1 VPGASH
7 SGVQIGDLLAL
18 TGRIVGE
25 RPARRAFGEQ
35 AEARGETLAAH
46 APADRHWVQFTERML
61 AAAIGSSSARLVLTR
76 ALKGSGMDVAE
87 VVAVLDE
94 AGQEMRFNREILSS
108 TLENLGQGVS
118 VVDHDMR
125 LVSWNRRYQEMF
137 EYPDGMLYV
146 GRPVADLIRYN
157 AERGELGSGEAVEHD
172 VQAQIDKRIS
182 YMRAGSPHVFERVRA
197 SGQVIEMRGQ
207 PLPGGGYVTSYSD
220 VTDYKRAEA
229 ALREVNETLE
239 QRVATRTREATDAQQ
254 SRTRF
259 LAALS
264 HDVLQPLNAAHLSV
278 SALAEVQTS
287 EEGRKLVRQVER
299 SLETMGD
306 LLRTL
311 LDISKLD
318 AGVVQPE
325 ISDVSLET
333 LFSAL
338 RSDFQPLAGMKGL
351 QLKFRP
357 TATVVRS
364 DRTLLRRILQ
374 NILSNALRYTAS
386 GGVLI
391 GVRRRGAMVRIDV
404 ADTGCGIPQD
414 QSETVFEEFH
424 RAATG
429 NDAGFDGGGLGL
441 GLAIVRRIAGA
452 LGHGVTFS
460 SRVGRGTVFH
470 IDVPAAI
477 GASPPSAPPALE
489 MERAPGYGLF
499 GSKVLLVENDADVR
513 DAMASLLERWQCQVR
528 AAATTDEALDALG
541 DTAWIPDV
549 VIADQHLD
557 QGDLGTNTIAQVR
570 DYLGRP
576 VPGLVVTAD
585 PSDAIAAAT
594 RAAGIELMRKPL
606 KPAQLRALLAH
617 LLA

>member
-1 VPGASH
+1 MP
-7 SGVQIGDLLAL
+7 LADINDIERL
-18 TGRIVGE
+18 RKINAALVGRVE
-25 RPARRAFGEQ
+25 RSMDQQGNAFSLFQTAIALENRVRTRTEELHQTLRRLEQSNIELSAAKESAEQ
-35 AEARGETLAAH
+35 A
-46 APADRHWVQFTERML
+46 
-61 AAAIGSSSARLVLTR
+61 
-76 ALKGSGMDVAE
+76 
-87 VVAVLDE
+87 
-94 AGQEMRFNREILSS
+94 NLS
-108 TLENLGQGVS
+108 
-118 VVDHDMR
+118 
-125 LVSWNRRYQEMF
+125 
-137 EYPDGMLYV
+137 
-146 GRPVADLIRYN
+146 
-157 AERGELGSGEAVEHD
+157 
-172 VQAQIDKRIS
+172 K
-182 YMRAGSPHVFERVRA
+182 
-197 SGQVIEMRGQ
+197 
-207 PLPGGGYVTSYSD
+207 
-220 VTDYKRAEA
+220 
-229 ALREVNETLE
+229 
-239 QRVATRTREATDAQQ
+239 
-254 SRTRF
+254 TRF
-259 LAALS
+259 LAAAS

-404 ADTGCGIPQD
+404 ADTGCGIPHD
-414 QSETVFEEFH
+414 QSEAVFEEFH

-429 NDAGFDGGGLGL
+429 NDAGFVGGGLGL

-470 IDVPAAI
+470 IDVPAAN
-477 GASPPSAPPALE
+477 GASSPSGRPALE